1 VNLQP
6 GVRLGPYEILAPL
19 GAGGMGEVYRA
30 LDPRL
35 RREVAIKILPASLF
49 HDPVRRR
56 RLEQEARAAGALN
69 HPNLLTIYELG
80 SHDDAPFIVSELL
93 VGETLRSKLRS
104 GPLPQGQAADYALQ
118 IAKGLAAAHDKG
130 IVHRDLKP
138 ENIFVTTDDRVKILD
153 FGLAKV
159 NVPMQNEFSDTDAL
173 TGPGTVMGTLA
184 YMSPEQALGRPVDAR
199 TDVFSFG
206 AIVFEMLGGRPAFH
220 KASAPETIA
229 AILAADPISTV
240 PDGLPPALV
249 SIVRHCL
256 EKEPERRFRSGH
268 DVAIALESGSA
279 PMPIVGPA
287 PFPAMKAMKMIAGAL
302 AVVVIAAVIWI
313 VSTRGAGS
321 PHIDSLAVL
330 PLRELSGTSDRY
342 FADGVTEELITRLAQ
357 IHSLRVVPRSSAER
371 YAGTRKSL
379 REIGQELNVTGI
391 VTGSV
396 LRSGSNVRVTAQL
409 VDARTE
415 QNLWADEYERP
426 LGDVLTLQDELSR
439 AIVDRI
445 RIRLSPADQ
454 QRLTSARPI
463 SPAAHDAYLKGLYN
477 FNRTD
482 PEGFSRAITFFQEAI
497 GRDPNYAAA
506 YAGLATCY
514 TSMGFFGILV
524 PTEAYPTAKEA
535 ALTALK
541 LDPDLADAHVSLGI
555 VLANYEWNW
564 KAADQEFRRAIE
576 LNPNSELAHTW
587 IALLLLATGR
597 TDEALSESRRVIE
610 LSPLGRV
617 ANQTLPWTYYQA
629 HKFDIAIQQY
639 QKAIPNDPDDPEL
652 HEGLG
657 DAYVAAGRDPE
668 AFSAYQRWAQV
679 AGFPAAIIAE
689 LDRAYRTGGMRDY
702 WRKRLE
708 LEDQEVKETGDVW
721 PYRMAL
727 LHARL
732 HDTEQTLSWLE
743 RAYAEHGN
751 RLVFLHVEP
760 AFDFLSRDTRFQNLM
775 HRVGLV

>member
-19 GAGGMGEVYRA
+19 GAGGMGEVYRC

-49 HDPVRRR
+49 PDPVRRR

-80 SHDDAPFIVSELL
+80 SHENAPFIVCELL
-93 VGETLRSKLRS
+93 VGETLRSKLGS
-104 GPLPQGQAADYALQ
+104 GPLPPRQAADYALQ

-138 ENIFVTTDDRVKILD
+138 ENIFVTSDGRVKILD

-159 NVPMQNEFSDTDAL
+159 NEPMRNESSDTDML
-173 TGPGTVMGTLA
+173 TGPGVVMGTLA
-184 YMSPEQALGRPVDAR
+184 YMSPEQALGRPVDVR

-206 AIVFEMLGGRPAFH
+206 AIVFEMLWGRPAFH
-220 KASAPETIA
+220 KTSPPETIA
-229 AILAADPISTV
+229 AILATDPLSTV
-240 PDGLPPALV
+240 PGDLPPGLI
-249 SIVRHCL
+249 SIVRRCL
-256 EKEPERRFRSGH
+256 EKEPDRRFRSGH
-268 DVAIALESGSA
+268 DVAIALESGSV
-279 PMPIVGPA
+279 PMPVVGPA
-287 PFPAMKAMKMIAGAL
+287 PFPATKVIAGAL

-313 VSTRGAGS
+313 VSTRGTGS

-357 IHSLRVVPRSSAER
+357 IHSLRVVPRTSAER
-371 YAGTRKSL
+371 YVGTRKSL
-379 REIGQELNVTGI
+379 REIGQELNVNGI

-396 LRSGSNVRVTAQL
+396 LRSGGNVRVTAQL

-463 SPAAHDAYLKGLYN
+463 SPAAHDAYLKALYN
-477 FNRTD
+477 FNRAD
-482 PEGFSRAITFFQEAI
+482 PEGFSRAITLFQEAI
-497 GRDPNYAAA
+497 ARDPNYAAA
-506 YAGLATCY
+506 FAGLAHCY

-524 PTEAYPTAKEA
+524 PTEAFPTAKEA

-564 KAADQEFRRAIE
+564 KAADHEYRRALE
-576 LNPNSELAHTW
+576 LNPNSEGAHEW

-597 TDEALSESRRVIE
+597 TDEALAESRRAVE

-617 ANQTLPWTYYQA
+617 ANQQLPWTYYQA

-668 AFSAYQRWAQV
+668 AFSAYQQWARV

-689 LDRAYRTGGMRDY
+689 LDRAYRAGGMGSY

-708 LEDQEVKETGDVW
+708 LEDQEAKETGDVW

-732 HDTEQTLSWLE
+732 HETEGTLSWLE

-760 AFDFLSRDTRFQNLM
+760 AFGFLSRDARFQNLM

>member
-6 GVRLGPYEILAPL
+6 GARLGPYEILALL
-19 GAGGMGEVYRA
+19 GAGGMGEVYRG

-35 RREVAIKILPASLF
+35 RREVAIKILPANLF
-49 HDPVRRR
+49 LDPLRRR

-93 VGETLRSKLRS
+93 VGETLRSKLGS
-104 GPLPQGQAADYALQ
+104 GPLPLRQATDYALQ
-118 IAKGLAAAHDKG
+118 IARGLAAAHDKG

-138 ENIFVTTDDRVKILD
+138 ENIFITSDGRVKILD

-159 NVPMQNEFSDTDAL
+159 NEPMRNEFSDTDML

-206 AIVFEMLGGRPAFH
+206 AIVFEMLWGRPAFR
-220 KASAPETIA
+220 KASPPETIA
-229 AILAADPISTV
+229 AILAADPISTIPGDV
-240 PDGLPPALV
+240 PRSLV
-249 SIVRHCL
+249 SIVQHCL
-256 EKEPERRFRSGH
+256 EKDPGRRFRSAH

-279 PMPIVGPA
+279 PMPIVATA
-287 PFPAMKAMKMIAGAL
+287 PFPARKTIAGVF
-302 AVVVIAAVIWI
+302 VVGVIAAVIWI
-313 VSTRGAGS
+313 VSMRGAGS

-330 PLRELSGTSDRY
+330 PLRELSGTPDRY
-342 FADGVTEELITRLAQ
+342 FADGVTEELTTRLAQ
-357 IHSLRVVPRSSAER
+357 IHSLRVVPRTSAER
-371 YAGTRKSL
+371 YAGTKKSL
-379 REIGQELNVTGI
+379 QEIGKELNVNGI

-396 LRSGSNVRVTAQL
+396 LRSGGNVRVTAQL

-415 QNLWADEYERP
+415 QNLWTDEYERP
-426 LGDVLTLQDELSR
+426 LGDVLTLQDELTR
-439 AIVDRI
+439 AIADRI

-454 QRLTSARPI
+454 QHLTIARPI
-463 SPAAHDAYLKGLYN
+463 SPAAHDAYLRGLSN
-477 FNRTD
+477 FNRVD
-482 PEGFSRAITFFQEAI
+482 PEGFSRAITFFREAI
-497 GRDPNYAAA
+497 ERDPNYAAA

-564 KAADQEFRRAIE
+564 KAAEEEFRRAIT
-576 LNPNSELAHTW
+576 LNANSEIAHTW
-587 IALLLLATGR
+587 YALLLIAIGR
-597 TDEALSESRRVIE
+597 TQEALAESRRVVE
-610 LSPLGRV
+610 LSPFGRV
-617 ANQTLPWTYYQA
+617 ANHQLGWTSYLA
-629 HKFDIAIQQY
+629 HQFEQAIQQY
-639 QKAIPNDPDDPEL
+639 QKSAEGDPDDTEL
-652 HEGLG
+652 LEGLG
-657 DAYVAAGRDPE
+657 DAYVAAARDPE
-668 AFSAYQRWAQV
+668 AFASYQQWARV
-679 AGFPAAIIAE
+679 AGFPAAIIAD
-689 LDRAYRTGGMRDY
+689 LDRAYRSDGMRGY

-708 LEDQEVKETGDVW
+708 LEETEAKETGDVW
-721 PYRMAL
+721 PYRMAV

-732 HDTEQTLSWLE
+732 HDTDGTLSWLE
-743 RAYAEHGN
+743 RAYAEHSN
-751 RLVFLHVEP
+751 RLIFLRVEP
-760 AFDFLSRDTRFQNLM
+760 AFDFLKSEPHFQNLM